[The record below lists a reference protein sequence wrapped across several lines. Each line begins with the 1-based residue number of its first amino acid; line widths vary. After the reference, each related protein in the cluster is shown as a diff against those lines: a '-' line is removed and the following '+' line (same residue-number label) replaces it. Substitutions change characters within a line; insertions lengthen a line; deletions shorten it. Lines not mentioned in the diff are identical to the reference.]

1 MIIGY
6 EAKRIYHNRSG
17 LGNYGR
23 NLIRALNTFYPKLEL
38 RLYNPWPG
46 SIPFSAGERVLERLP
61 NQRSKLYAQLWRRSF
76 LSKQAKKEGVQIFHG
91 LSAELPQG
99 LQKQGIKSIVT
110 VHDLIFLRYPNLY
123 KRIDRKIYERKVRK
137 ACNQANLVV
146 AISDQTRSDLIE
158 YLGISPTKIKVIGQG
173 CAPEFWE
180 NHHST
185 GKLYLDQYALP
196 QKYALFVGTL
206 EERKNPVLTAK
217 ACIAEKIPLLLVG
230 RPKKYWT
237 DFYNSLSG
245 DEKSYI
251 HPLKNV
257 DQESLAG
264 LYQNAQVFVY
274 PSEFE
279 GFGIPLVE
287 AMACGTALISSKN
300 SALKEVAGPGSI
312 LLKSNEQESLQKA
325 LRTFWDDEE
334 YRSNAIHRNANF
346 VRQFQDEVIAQQ
358 WFDTYRELGGYD

>member
-23 NLIRALNTFYPKLEL
+23 NLIRSLNTFYPKLEL

-46 SIPFSAGERVLERLP
+46 AIPFSAGERVLERLP

-99 LQKQGIKSIVT
+99 LQKQGIRSILT

-137 ACNQANLVV
+137 ACKQANLVV

-158 YLGISPTKIKVIGQG
+158 YLGVSPTKIKVIGQG

-180 NHHST
+180 NHHAT
-185 GKLYLDQYALP
+185 GRNYLKQNALP
-196 QKYALFVGTL
+196 TKYALFVGTL

-217 ACIAEKIPLLLVG
+217 SCLAEKIPLLLVG

-237 DFYNSLSG
+237 DFYNSLSAE
-245 DEKSYI
+245 EKSYI

-287 AMACGTALISSKN
+287 AMASGTALISSKN

-312 LLKSNEQESLQKA
+312 LLKENDQASLQNA
-325 LRTFWDDEE
+325 LLKFWNNEE
-334 YRSNAIHRNANF
+334 YRLNAIQRNANF
-346 VRQFQDEVIAQQ
+346 VKQFQDEVIAQQ
-358 WFDTYRELGGYD
+358 WYDTYCELGGYD